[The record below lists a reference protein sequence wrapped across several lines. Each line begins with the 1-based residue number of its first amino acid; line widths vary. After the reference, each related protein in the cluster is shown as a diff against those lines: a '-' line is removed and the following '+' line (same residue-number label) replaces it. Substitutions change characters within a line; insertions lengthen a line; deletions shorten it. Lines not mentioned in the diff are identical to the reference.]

1 MVADKGRLRGWR
13 YPVQFLDGANPAQLR
28 VVDRP
33 LATLRQFARRRV
45 PVTFAPGVG
54 AMDDA
59 DEPPLTDYRRSGA
72 NATGSRAA
80 PGGAASP

>member
-1 MVADKGRLRGWR
+1 MRRIDAISGVFRGRWCAIGARMVADKGRLRGWR

-45 PVTFAPGVG
+45 PVTFAPGGG

-59 DEPPLTDYRRSGA
+59 DERPLTD
-72 NATGSRAA
+72 
-80 PGGAASP
+80 